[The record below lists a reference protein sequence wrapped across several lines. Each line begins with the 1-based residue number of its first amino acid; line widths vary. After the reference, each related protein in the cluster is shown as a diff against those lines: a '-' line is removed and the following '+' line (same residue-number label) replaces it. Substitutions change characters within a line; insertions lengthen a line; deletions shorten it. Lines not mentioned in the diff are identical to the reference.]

1 MAWSPGRS
9 KFARIADLVGW
20 GFNAPAYHE
29 AKSGIEIASIMST
42 MGWNR
47 ASVRFPGF
55 GVGERAPLLINK
67 STTEIL
73 LYSSIIRDYAPVMIC
88 QGIPIAD
95 YWSGCVEVWPDGFFT
110 LEAVAGRP
118 VRDLTHCRAAVD
130 LKVASNLFSDRWR
143 FHPEHL
149 IVQAIEE
156 IRWGP
161 VGHMIYEFSI
171 FSKPLG
177 CKSEHVLF
185 WEYEV
190 LDGLEKC
197 DYRFQSASCWGDFSG
212 NFFKTE
218 RAGRR
223 IRRYRRNAT
232 GSVGCQ

>member
-20 GFNAPAYHE
+20 GFNAPVYHE
-29 AKSGIEIASIMST
+29 AKSGIEIASIMNL

-47 ASVRFPGF
+47 ASVRFQGF
-55 GVGERAPLLINK
+55 GVGGRAPLLINK
-67 STTEIL
+67 TTTEIL
-73 LYSSIIRDYAPVMIC
+73 LYSSIIRDHAPVMIC

-95 YWSGCVEVWPDGFFT
+95 YWSGCIEIWADGFFT
-110 LEAVAGRP
+110 LEAVTGRP

-130 LKVASNLFSDRWR
+130 LKIVSNLSSDRWR
-143 FHPEHL
+143 SHPEYL

-156 IRWGP
+156 TRYGP
-161 VGHMIYEFSI
+161 AGHVIYEFSV

-177 CKSEHVLF
+177 YKNEHVLF

-190 LDGLEKC
+190 LDGFKER
-197 DYRFQSASCWGDFSG
+197 DYRFQSASCWGDLG
-212 NFFKTE
+212 RDLFKAE
-218 RAGRR
+218 GAGRR

-232 GSVGCQ
+232 GSVGC